1 MLDRKGELNLLRE
14 NVNQVVAISPNQN
27 LTGKERYN
35 SLINIDFNYQLT
47 RILAYSP
54 KIKNFTILQLNLNYF
69 LELPD

>member
-27 LTGKERYN
+27 LTRKDRYN

-47 RILAYSP
+47 RFLAYSP
-54 KIKNFTILQLNLNYF
+54 KIKKFTILQLNLNYF